1 MLPFETFDDPD
12 LDSPTLQQLPLYVE
26 PKENEVLL
34 SWLLRL
40 ATRLGVSLQTLV
52 RAAFWIDDRRER
64 SQWWRRPE
72 PQMLSRISVKTG
84 ITTERLRGMTLESWS
99 PVYRDDE
106 VNERFS
112 AQRFTV
118 AAPRRKAFRYVLCEQ
133 CLEAHATSYLRT
145 SWVIGWVAVCPEH
158 ATIMMVH
165 CPKCTAKLR
174 PGRPS
179 SIARFAPLTCAR
191 CGNDLR
197 YGLHEPAHPSIIRL
211 QHALLEGKRQG
222 ATELAG
228 IGRLSWME
236 VVAFVDVVSGMS
248 FTDTPPAEQQ
258 HRHSLLRKEFAIS
271 DTQLPASRY
280 TDLAFLAWLTHGW
293 PHGRGPQV
301 AMDMLARWLSNE
313 PNRIFRDLGV
323 NWSDPGEPGLY
334 PMPEP
339 IRERL
344 RQLLDAPRATL
355 ARSNPTD

>member
-12 LDSPTLQQLPLYVE
+12 SDSPTLQQLPLYVE

-40 ATRLGVSLQTLV
+40 ATRLGVSHQTLV

-72 PQMLSRISVKTG
+72 PQMLSRISAKTG

-106 VNERFS
+106 ANERFS
-112 AQRFTV
+112 MQRFYV
-118 AAPRRKAFRYVLCEQ
+118 AAPRRKGFRYVLCEQ
-133 CLEAHATSYLRT
+133 CLEADTTVYLRT
-145 SWVIGWVAVCPEH
+145 SWVMGWVAVCPEH
-158 ATIMMVH
+158 VSIMTAH
-165 CPKCTAKLR
+165 CPRCRAKLR
-174 PGRPS
+174 PGCPS
-179 SIARFAPLTCAR
+179 SIARFAPPICTR

-197 YGLHEPAHPSIIRL
+197 YKLHKPAHPCVIQL
-211 QHALLEGKRQG
+211 QHALLTGKRQG
-222 ATELAG
+222 VTELAG
-228 IGRLSWME
+228 MGRLSWME
-236 VVAFVDVVSGMS
+236 VIAFIDVVSGMS

-258 HRHSLLRKEFAIS
+258 DRYSLIRKEFAIS
-271 DTQLPASRY
+271 DTQRPPSRY
-280 TDLAFLAWLTHGW
+280 TDLAYLAWLTHGW
-293 PHGRGPQV
+293 PQGRGPQV

-313 PNRIFRDLGV
+313 PDRIFRDLGV
-323 NWSDPGEPGLY
+323 SGSDPGKPGPF
-334 PMPEP
+334 PMPGP

-344 RQLLDAPRATL
+344 RQLLDGPRATL